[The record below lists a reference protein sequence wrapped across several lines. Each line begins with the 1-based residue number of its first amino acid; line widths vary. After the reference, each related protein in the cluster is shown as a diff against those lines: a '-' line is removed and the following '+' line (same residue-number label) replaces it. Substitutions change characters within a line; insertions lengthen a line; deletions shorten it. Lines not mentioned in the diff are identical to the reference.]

1 MPSELRVLPVS
12 GIGEVEAGADL
23 GALVADA
30 ASAQDDPVAQ
40 GDVVVVAQKI
50 VSKAEGRL
58 VAAETREDGHAIA
71 RRESRRI
78 LRETPM
84 LLICETRHGF
94 VCANAGVDMSNVAA
108 GRAALLPRDP
118 DASADRIRRTIEQR
132 AGGPVA
138 VIVSDTFGRAWR
150 MGQTNVAIGASG
162 IAAIRDHRGEVDPE
176 GRELSVTEIAQIDE
190 LSAAAELVMG
200 KLERMPAAIVRGYRW
215 EPAEG
220 RATDL
225 VRPPG
230 QDLFR

>member
-1 MPSELRVLPVS
+1 MSSELRVLPVS
-12 GIGEVEAGADL
+12 GIEEVEAGADL
-23 GALVADA
+23 GALVAEA
-30 ASAQDDPVAQ
+30 ASAEGDPIVP

-58 VAAETREDGHAIA
+58 VPAETREDGHAVA

-84 LLICETRHGF
+84 LLICETLHGF

-108 GRAALLPRDP
+108 GHAALLPRDP
-118 DASADRIRRTIEQR
+118 DTSADRIRQTLEER
-132 AGGPVA
+132 AGGGVA

-150 MGQTNVAIGASG
+150 IGQTNVAIGVSG
-162 IAAIRDHRGEVDPE
+162 IAAIRDHRGEFDPE
-176 GRELSVTEIAQIDE
+176 GRELAVTEIAQIDE

-200 KLERMPAAIVRGYRW
+200 KLERVPVAIVRGYRW
-215 EPAEG
+215 EPAPG